1 MCTSSVDCK
10 ILMTVMLM
18 VMSGMDHHMISE
30 TWDEFLIKSWVG
42 LCQSGFTRLLVNH
55 GETP

>member
-1 MCTSSVDCK
+1 MCTSSVDCE

-30 TWDEFLIKSWVG
+30 TWDGFLVKSWVG
-42 LCQSGFTRLLVNH
+42 LCRSGFTRLLVNH
-55 GETP
+55 SETP